1 MNATNL
7 AKPRLEDI
15 VQRIQGISTLP
26 HIALKIIEITSDNNS
41 SASDLEDVIKSD
53 PGLTAKLLKMVN
65 SAHFGLS
72 EKVMEIRKAIV
83 FMGFK
88 SVRDVAL
95 SASVCELFKE
105 DIPIGHYTR
114 SGLWRHSVGVAVTA
128 NVIAQR
134 TEFDVGD
141 FVFSTAI
148 MHDIGIVML
157 DQYMHDHFA
166 ACMHNPNCLTKGLH
180 NVEADIMGFTH
191 QDLAREVVKSWGL
204 PEEFVQTCSYHHN
217 PEMAAKSWQVINSII
232 YMANTLCDA
241 RDFGFNESS
250 QISSTEFNFVLH
262 KLNFTK
268 TDVSIILEELPAEFE
283 KANDLI
289 NLVDH
294 S

>member
-1 MNATNL
+1 MNAPQL
-7 AKPRLEDI
+7 APPRLED
-15 VQRIQGISTLP
+15 VVRKIQGISTLP
-26 HIALKIIEITSDNNS
+26 HIALKIIKITSDTNS

-95 SASVCELFKE
+95 SASVCELFKQ
-105 DIPIGHYTR
+105 DTPIGHYTR
-114 SGLWRHSVGVAVTA
+114 SGLWKHSVGVAVTA

-157 DQYMHDHFA
+157 DQYLHKHFTV
-166 ACMHNPNCLTKGLH
+166 CMQNPDCRDKGLH
-180 NVEADIMGFTH
+180 NVEEEVMGFTH
-191 QDLAREVVKSWGL
+191 QDLAREVVKGWGL
-204 PEEFVQTCSYHHN
+204 PEEFIETCSYHHR
-217 PEMAAKSWQVINSII
+217 PEMAPESCQVINSII

-241 RDFGFNESS
+241 RRFGFTESS
-250 QISSTEFNFVLH
+250 EILTREFNFALH

-268 TDVSIILEELPAEFE
+268 TDVSVILEELPAELE

>member
-1 MNATNL
+1 MGKNIL
-7 AKPRLEDI
+7 LI
-15 VQRIQGISTLP
+15 G
-26 HIALKIIEITSDNNS
+26 IEITSDNNS

-72 EKVMEIRKAIV
+72 EKVLEIRKAIV

-95 SASVCELFKE
+95 SASVCELFKQ
-105 DIPIGHYTR
+105 DVPIGHYTR

-157 DQYMHDHFA
+157 DQYLHEYFA
-166 ACMHNPNCLTKGLH
+166 ACMHYPDCLSIGIH

-191 QDLAREVVKSWGL
+191 QDLAREVVKNWGL
-204 PEEFVQTCSYHHN
+204 PDEFVQTCSYHHR
-217 PEMAAKSWQVINSII
+217 PEMASEACQVINSII

-241 RDFGFNESS
+241 RDFGFTESS
-250 QISSTEFNFVLH
+250 QINSKEFNFSLH

-268 TDVSIILEELPAEFE
+268 TDVSIILEELPLEFE

-294 S
+294 T

>member
-1 MNATNL
+1 MKASQL
-7 AKPRLEDI
+7 GKPRLEDI
-15 VQRIQGISTLP
+15 VRKIKGISTLP
-26 HIALKIIEITSDNNS
+26 HIALKIIEITSDTNS

-83 FMGFK
+83 FLGFK
-88 SVRDVAL
+88 SVRDIAL
-95 SASVCELFKE
+95 SASVCELFKK

-157 DQYMHDHFA
+157 DQYMHEHFA
-166 ACMHNPNCLTKGLH
+166 ACMHSPECLSLGLH
-180 NVEADIMGFTH
+180 NIEAEIMGFTH
-191 QDLAREVVKSWGL
+191 QDLAREVVKSLGL
-204 PEEFVQTCSYHHN
+204 PEEFVQTCSYHHR
-217 PEMAAKSWQVINSII
+217 PQIASESCQVINSII

-241 RDFGFNESS
+241 RNFGFTESS
-250 QISSTEFNFVLH
+250 EINSKEFNFVLH
-262 KLNFTK
+262 KLNFNK
-268 TDVSIILEELPAEFE
+268 TDVAIILEELPAEFD